1 MAERALFDGVRYV
14 LADTLSKHQTE
25 EPLWVSRSV
34 ALQHVQ
40 PEGLY
45 SPDPTRLFSGVVV
58 SCAGLTPHDQEMIT
72 AAVESLG
79 GAVKQTLCEE
89 VTHLVATSRDTPKV
103 HALEGRPD
111 IAIEVVAPHWVNDS
125 FRLNRRLPLRDYV
138 FDLRT
143 PNALPVCLR
152 ASWDRPQERASSPSS
167 SSVDEGAAVLAGKK
181 VLFARD
187 IHGGA
192 LEAHPELHSL
202 RDRVEAAGGTCL
214 DTVAEAADE
223 AAVETAVA
231 AADVVVA
238 RYRESREFGAAMR
251 QDVTV
256 GTLPWLVHI
265 LSKGR
270 MVSPRDR
277 LLYFPYPRRPV
288 PGFDRLTVT
297 LTNYSG
303 AARSYLKE
311 LIAKMGGTFTPHM
324 TPSHDV
330 CVALE
335 LVGEKVNKAREW
347 NIPVVNHLWLEQCF
361 ATWTNQTLA
370 QTQFLTFPGA
380 AQLKAVVGHASV
392 PDAALQ
398 AYVRPA
404 SKAAAPAHSQATPEA
419 EGGAPAGPPEAPA
432 EARAEEAAAD
442 AHVAPAA
449 PADAAEQDTPMSH
462 ISQPTHTDPMV
473 DETVYIQGNRDAEP
487 DMRAKE
493 AANEPQATEP
503 LRETKEAQDE
513 QRASGE
519 AQHDAQHDAQ
529 EPAPQEPQELE
540 EPQEPHE
547 VHEAHE
553 AHEPVERQVA
563 QSTDAAPHSNVPAD
577 GAADLATTNGHT
589 VPAYPS
595 ETSGDA
601 HSDDAANAPAP
612 EATQAADAP
621 HGSPAAPPV
630 TSTTLSDDQLAEAE
644 LGVAPPPTKRKSG
657 HDTPRTPL
665 SARKRKREVCLATT
679 SVELKPSTLAV
690 LDALHVRR
698 VDDVAEATH
707 LVAKGLTRTEKMLC
721 AIALGTVQVV
731 SVDWLKEVVRRK
743 QLVDTTPYALHD
755 AEKEAKW
762 SMRLSDALARS
773 AAHPGA
779 LLHGHTFYVS
789 RSVQPSRD
797 VLQRVIEAAGGH
809 VLPLSSATARS
820 VAQVHHHV
828 LGAREDRKALQ
839 TLRDQAAKHGT
850 PDLRIWTP
858 ELILVGVLR
867 QEMQWDDQCALPL

>member
-1 MAERALFDGVRYV
+1 M
-14 LADTLSKHQTE
+14 
-25 EPLWVSRSV
+25 
-34 ALQHVQ
+34 Q

-58 SCAGLTPHDQEMIT
+58 SCAGLTPHDQEMIA

-111 IAIEVVAPHWVNDS
+111 IAIEVVAPHWVSDS

-138 FDLRT
+138 FDLRKL
-143 PNALPVCLR
+143 NALPVCLR

-214 DTVAEAADE
+214 DTVAEGSDD
-223 AAVETAVA
+223 AAVEAAVA
-231 AADVVVA
+231 AADLVVA

-277 LLYFPYPRRPV
+277 LLYFPYPRKPV
-288 PGFDRLTVT
+288 PRFDRLTVT
-297 LTNYSG
+297 ITNYSG

-330 CVALE
+330 CIALE

-380 AQLKAVVGHASV
+380 AQLKAVVGRASV
-392 PDAALQ
+392 PDASLQ
-398 AYVRPA
+398 AYLRPA
-404 SKAAAPAHSQATPEA
+404 PKEAAPTHSQATPEA
-419 EGGAPAGPPEAPA
+419 EGAAPPAAPAAPA
-432 EARAEEAAAD
+432 ESRAEEAASD
-442 AHVAPAA
+442 VRVAPAA
-449 PADAAEQDTPMSH
+449 PEAAAEQDTPLNH
-462 ISQPTHTDPMV
+462 TPQHTHMDPMV
-473 DETVYIQGNRDAEP
+473 DETVYIQGDREAEP
-487 DMRAKE
+487 NVSADEVAE
-493 AANEPQATEP
+493 EPQETEP
-503 LRETKEAQDE
+503 LRETDEAHEVAHDV
-513 QRASGE
+513 APE
-519 AQHDAQHDAQ
+519 ADGAQ
-529 EPAPQEPQELE
+529 EPKEGQVPEEAQPEEAQPEEAQPEEAQPEEAQRVDAALE
-540 EPQEPHE
+540 S
-547 VHEAHE
+547 A
-553 AHEPVERQVA
+553 VA
-563 QSTDAAPHSNVPAD
+563 QDRGVLADDATTQKDDPATPNEHAAPA
-577 GAADLATTNGHT
+577 HT
-589 VPAYPS
+589 PEAN
-595 ETSGDA
+595 GDA
-601 HSDDAANAPAP
+601 STDDAAAGAPAP
-612 EATQAADAP
+612 EAPDADSTAP
-621 HGSPAAPPV
+621 ADEASEAPPTAPPPA
-630 TSTTLSDDQLAEAE
+630 TSAALSDDQLAEAE
-644 LGVAPPPTKRKSG
+644 LGIAPPPTKRKSD
-657 HDTPRTPL
+657 HDMPRTPL

-743 QLVDTTPYALHD
+743 QLVDTAPYALHD

-762 SMRLSDALARS
+762 SMRLSDALAHS

-779 LLHGHTFYVS
+779 LLQGHTFYVS

-820 VAQVHHHV
+820 VAQAQHHV

-867 QEMQWDDQCALPL
+867 QAMQWDEQYALPL

>member
-1 MAERALFDGVRYV
+1 M
-14 LADTLSKHQTE
+14 
-25 EPLWVSRSV
+25 
-34 ALQHVQ
+34 Q

-45 SPDPTRLFSGVVV
+45 SPNPTRLFSGVVV
-58 SCAGLTPHDQEMIT
+58 SCAGLTPHDQEMIA

-138 FDLRT
+138 FDLRK

-214 DTVAEAADE
+214 DTVAEGSDD
-223 AAVETAVA
+223 AAVEAAVA
-231 AADVVVA
+231 AADLVVA

-277 LLYFPYPRRPV
+277 LLYFPYPRKPV

-297 LTNYSG
+297 ITNYSG

-330 CVALE
+330 CIALE

-380 AQLKAVVGHASV
+380 AQLKAVVGRASV
-392 PDAALQ
+392 PDASLQ
-398 AYVRPA
+398 TYLRPA
-404 SKAAAPAHSQATPEA
+404 PREAAPTHSQATPEA
-419 EGGAPAGPPEAPA
+419 EGAAPPAAPAAPA
-432 EARAEEAAAD
+432 ESRAEEAASD
-442 AHVAPAA
+442 VRVAPAA
-449 PADAAEQDTPMSH
+449 PEAAAEQDTPLNH
-462 ISQPTHTDPMV
+462 TPQHTHMDPMV
-473 DETVYIQGNRDAEP
+473 DETVYIQGNREAEP
-487 DMRAKE
+487 NVSADEVAGGPHETDE
-493 AANEPQATEP
+493 AHEVAHDVAPEADGAQEPE
-503 LRETKEAQDE
+503 EAQVP
-513 QRASGE
+513 GE
-519 AQHDAQHDAQ
+519 AQQPEEAQPEKAQPEETQPEETQRIEAAESAAAQDHGVLADDATAQ
-529 EPAPQEPQELE
+529 KDDPATPNEHAAP
-540 EPQEPHE
+540 
-547 VHEAHE
+547 VHAPEANGE
-553 AHEPVERQVA
+553 A
-563 QSTDAAPHSNVPAD
+563 STDYAATGSPALEAAEADSAVPAD
-577 GAADLATTNGHT
+577 EA
-589 VPAYPS
+589 S
-595 ETSGDA
+595 E
-601 HSDDAANAPAP
+601 
-612 EATQAADAP
+612 
-621 HGSPAAPPV
+621 APPTAPPPA
-630 TSTTLSDDQLAEAE
+630 TSAALSDDQLAEAE
-644 LGVAPPPTKRKSG
+644 LGVAPPPTKRKSD
-657 HDTPRTPL
+657 HDMPRTPL

-743 QLVDTTPYALHD
+743 QLVDTAPYALHD

-762 SMRLSDALARS
+762 SMRLSDALAYS

-779 LLHGHTFYVS
+779 LLQGHTFYVS

-820 VAQVHHHV
+820 VAPAQHHV

-867 QEMQWDDQCALPL
+867 QAMQWDEQYALPL

>member
-1 MAERALFDGVRYV
+1 M
-14 LADTLSKHQTE
+14 T
-25 EPLWVSRSV
+25 RSV
-34 ALQHVQ
+34 ALQHLQ

-45 SPDPTRLFSGVVV
+45 SPDPTRFFSGVAV
-58 SCAGLTPHDQEMIT
+58 SCAGLTPHDQEMIA

-214 DTVAEAADE
+214 DTVAEAADDV
-223 AAVETAVA
+223 AVEAAVA
-231 AADVVVA
+231 AADLVVA

-270 MVSPRDR
+270 MISPRDR
-277 LLYFPYPRRPV
+277 LLYFPYPRKPV

-330 CVALE
+330 CIALE
-335 LVGEKVNKAREW
+335 LAGEKVNKAREW

-380 AQLKAVVGHASV
+380 AQLKAVVGRASV
-392 PDAALQ
+392 PDTALQ
-398 AYVRPA
+398 AYIRPV
-404 SKAAAPAHSQATPEA
+404 SKAAAPTHSQATPEA
-419 EGGAPAGPPEAPA
+419 ESNAPPAPAEAPA
-432 EARAEEAAAD
+432 EAHAEEAASD
-442 AHVAPAA
+442 APVAPAA
-449 PADAAEQDTPMSH
+449 PEHAAEQDTPMNH
-462 ISQPTHTDPMV
+462 TSQQRHLDPMV
-473 DETVYIQGNRDAEP
+473 DETVYIQGDRDAEP
-487 DMRAKE
+487 NLRAEE
-493 AANEPQATEP
+493 AADEPQATEP
-503 LRETKEAQDE
+503 QSETNEVQDK
-513 QRASGE
+513 Q
-519 AQHDAQHDAQ
+519 QDVDDAQHGAHEHEEHEEHEEPQ
-529 EPAPQEPQELE
+529 EHEEHEEHEGPQEPQE
-540 EPQEPHE
+540 PQEPQK
-547 VHEAHE
+547 
-553 AHEPVERQVA
+553 PQVPQDA
-563 QSTDAAPHSNVPAD
+563 QPTDTTLDSGVSAD
-577 GAADLATTNGHT
+577 GTADLATPNGRAA
-589 VPAYPS
+589 PAYPS
-595 ETSGDA
+595 ETNGDV
-601 HSDDAANAPAP
+601 HSDDAGDAPAP
-612 EATQAADAP
+612 EAPQADEAA
-621 HGSPAAPPV
+621 HASPAAPAA

-644 LGVAPPPTKRKSG
+644 LGVAPPPTKRKSD
-657 HDTPRTPL
+657 HDMPRTPL

-743 QLVDTTPYALHD
+743 QLVDTAPYALHD

-762 SMRLSDALARS
+762 SMRLSDALAYS

-779 LLHGHTFYVS
+779 LLQGHTFYVS

-820 VAQVHHHV
+820 VAPAQHHV

-867 QEMQWDDQCALPL
+867 QAMQWDEQYALPL

>member
-1 MAERALFDGVRYV
+1 M
-14 LADTLSKHQTE
+14 
-25 EPLWVSRSV
+25 
-34 ALQHVQ
+34 Q

-45 SPDPTRLFSGVVV
+45 SPNPTRLFSGVVV
-58 SCAGLTPHDQEMIT
+58 SCAGLTPHDQEMIA

-138 FDLRT
+138 FDLRK

-214 DTVAEAADE
+214 DTVAEGSDD
-223 AAVETAVA
+223 AAVEAAVA
-231 AADVVVA
+231 AADLVVA

-277 LLYFPYPRRPV
+277 LLYFPYPRKPV

-297 LTNYSG
+297 ITNYSG

-330 CVALE
+330 CIALE

-380 AQLKAVVGHASV
+380 AQLKAVVGRASV
-392 PDAALQ
+392 PDASLQ
-398 AYVRPA
+398 TYLRPA
-404 SKAAAPAHSQATPEA
+404 PREAAPTHSQATPEA
-419 EGGAPAGPPEAPA
+419 EGAAPPAAPAAPA
-432 EARAEEAAAD
+432 ESRAEEAASD
-442 AHVAPAA
+442 VRVAPAA
-449 PADAAEQDTPMSH
+449 PEAAAEQDTPLNH
-462 ISQPTHTDPMV
+462 TPQHTHMDPMV
-473 DETVYIQGNRDAEP
+473 DETVYIQGNREAEP
-487 DMRAKE
+487 NVSADEVAGGPHETDE
-493 AANEPQATEP
+493 AHEVAHDVAPEADGAQEPE
-503 LRETKEAQDE
+503 EAQVP
-513 QRASGE
+513 GE
-519 AQHDAQHDAQ
+519 AQQPEEAQPEKAQPEETQPEETQRIEAAESAAAQDHGVLADDATAQ
-529 EPAPQEPQELE
+529 KDDPATPNEHAAP
-540 EPQEPHE
+540 
-547 VHEAHE
+547 VHAPEANGE
-553 AHEPVERQVA
+553 A
-563 QSTDAAPHSNVPAD
+563 STDYAAAGSPALEAAEADSAVPAD
-577 GAADLATTNGHT
+577 EA
-589 VPAYPS
+589 S
-595 ETSGDA
+595 E
-601 HSDDAANAPAP
+601 
-612 EATQAADAP
+612 
-621 HGSPAAPPV
+621 APPTAPPPA
-630 TSTTLSDDQLAEAE
+630 TSAALSDDQLAEAE
-644 LGVAPPPTKRKSG
+644 LGVAPPPTKRKSD
-657 HDTPRTPL
+657 HDMPRTPL

-743 QLVDTTPYALHD
+743 QLVDTAPYALHD

-762 SMRLSDALARS
+762 SMRLSDALAYS

-779 LLHGHTFYVS
+779 LLQGHTFYVS

-820 VAQVHHHV
+820 VAPAQHHV

-867 QEMQWDDQCALPL
+867 QAMQWDEQYALPL

>member
-1 MAERALFDGVRYV
+1 M
-14 LADTLSKHQTE
+14 
-25 EPLWVSRSV
+25 
-34 ALQHVQ
+34 Q

-45 SPDPTRLFSGVVV
+45 SPNPTRLFSGVVV
-58 SCAGLTPHDQEMIT
+58 SCAGLTPHDQEMIA

-138 FDLRT
+138 FDLRK

-214 DTVAEAADE
+214 DTVAEGSDD
-223 AAVETAVA
+223 AAVEAAVA
-231 AADVVVA
+231 AADLVVA

-277 LLYFPYPRRPV
+277 LLYFPYPRKPV

-297 LTNYSG
+297 ITNYSG

-330 CVALE
+330 CIALE

-380 AQLKAVVGHASV
+380 AQLKAVVGRASV
-392 PDAALQ
+392 PDASLQ
-398 AYVRPA
+398 TYLRPA
-404 SKAAAPAHSQATPEA
+404 PREAAPTHSQATPEA
-419 EGGAPAGPPEAPA
+419 EGAAPPAAPAAPA
-432 EARAEEAAAD
+432 ESRAEEAASD
-442 AHVAPAA
+442 VRVAPAA
-449 PADAAEQDTPMSH
+449 PEAAAEQDTPLNH
-462 ISQPTHTDPMV
+462 TPQHTHMDPMV
-473 DETVYIQGNRDAEP
+473 DETVYIQGNREAEP
-487 DMRAKE
+487 NVSADEVAGGPHETDE
-493 AANEPQATEP
+493 AHEVAHDVAPEADGAQEPE
-503 LRETKEAQDE
+503 EAQVP
-513 QRASGE
+513 GE
-519 AQHDAQHDAQ
+519 AQQPEEVQPEKAQPEKAQPEEAQPEETQPEETQRIEAAESAAAQDHGVLADDATAQ
-529 EPAPQEPQELE
+529 KDDPATPNEHAAP
-540 EPQEPHE
+540 
-547 VHEAHE
+547 VHAPEANGE
-553 AHEPVERQVA
+553 A
-563 QSTDAAPHSNVPAD
+563 STDYAAAGSPALEAAEADSAVPAD
-577 GAADLATTNGHT
+577 EA
-589 VPAYPS
+589 S
-595 ETSGDA
+595 E
-601 HSDDAANAPAP
+601 
-612 EATQAADAP
+612 
-621 HGSPAAPPV
+621 APPTAPPPA
-630 TSTTLSDDQLAEAE
+630 TSAALSDDQLAEAE
-644 LGVAPPPTKRKSG
+644 LGVAPPPTKRKSD
-657 HDTPRTPL
+657 HDMPRTPL

-743 QLVDTTPYALHD
+743 QLVDTAPYALHD

-762 SMRLSDALARS
+762 SMRLSDALAYS

-779 LLHGHTFYVS
+779 LLQGHTFYVS

-820 VAQVHHHV
+820 VAPAQHHV

-867 QEMQWDDQCALPL
+867 QAMQWDEQYALPL